1 MRKRKKLYK
10 CMNCERIY
18 AYEQAKESDFFCED
32 CGTLLVKISGEKAP
46 EVAVERHIEMESETR
61 IGYGVW
67 TVYRT
72 ESGELVCSC
81 PGFLKY
87 GSCRHVRALR

>member
-10 CMNCERIY
+10 CINCERIY
-18 AYEQAKESDFFCED
+18 AYEQAKESNFFCED

-67 TVYRT
+67 AKKAKTRKK
-72 ESGELVCSC
+72 EKKE
-81 PGFLKY
+81 
-87 GSCRHVRALR
+87 VRSWVR